1 MPFPTS
7 EREVYE
13 VNPLNEV
20 ICQIRYPTILKVAA
34 ERPFE
39 FQDAVRG
46 SYPLYEE
53 KTPSIGLP
61 PQLQEGIIQ
70 LMAALPLPVP
80 PGLRE
85 HHFFTEDRAS
95 SISLTQEFIAVIE
108 SDYTRWEDF
117 RGSIKESE
125 ETFHKIYQP
134 AFYQRVGLRY
144 VDILAR
150 EKFGMTDAPWSHLLN
165 QSLIGMLGDV
175 ILHDEVR
182 ELTTEVLLS
191 IPNVQDGFVRIKHGL
206 ATDQSSNEQVYLID
220 SDFFTNRRSDSDG
233 ALYDLDIFNRLGG
246 YLFRWATT
254 PELRNA
260 LGGKPL

>member
-1 MPFPTS
+1 MPFPFS

-39 FQDAVRG
+39 FQDAIRDA
-46 SYPLYEE
+46 YPLYEE
-53 KTPSIGLP
+53 RTPSTGLP
-61 PQLQEGIIQ
+61 PQLQEGIGQ

-85 HHFFTEDRAS
+85 HHFFTEDRAR

-108 SDYTRWEDF
+108 SNYTRWENF
-117 RGSIKESE
+117 RGSIRKAEG
-125 ETFHKIYQP
+125 TFHQKYQP

-144 VDILAR
+144 VDVLAR
-150 EKFGMTDAPWSHLLN
+150 NKFGMSDVPWSCLLN
-165 QSLIGMLGDV
+165 QSLMGMLGDS
-175 ILHDEVR
+175 ILNQEVR

-191 IPNVQDGFVRIKHGL
+191 IPNVEDGYVRIKHGL

-233 ALYDLDIFNRLGG
+233 ALHDLDIFNRLGG

-254 PELRNA
+254 PKLRNA

>member
-1 MPFPTS
+1 MPFPSS

-39 FQDAVRG
+39 FQDAIRDT
-46 SYPLYEE
+46 YPLYEE
-53 KTPSIGLP
+53 RTPSAGLP
-61 PQLQEGIIQ
+61 PQLQEGIGQ
-70 LMAALPLPVP
+70 LIAALPLPVP

-85 HHFFTEDRAS
+85 HHFFTEDKAR
-95 SISLTQEFIAVIE
+95 SISLTQEFIAIID
-108 SDYTRWEDF
+108 SNYTRWEDF
-117 RGSIKESE
+117 RGSIRKAE
-125 ETFHKIYQP
+125 ETFYLKYQP
-134 AFYQRVGLRY
+134 AFYRRVGLRY
-144 VDILAR
+144 VDVLAR
-150 EKFGMTDAPWSHLLN
+150 DKFGMSDVPWPYLLN
-165 QSLIGMLGDV
+165 QSLISMLGDS
-175 ILHDEVR
+175 ILNQNVR

-191 IPNVQDGFVRIKHGL
+191 IPDVEEGFVRIKHGL